1 MIDSARQARLREAIE
16 LFYFGYRA
24 FTAHPDR
31 VLEQRGLGRVHHRIL
46 YFIGRN
52 PDTSV
57 NALFGVLGVTK
68 QALNGP
74 LRQLIE
80 MKLIAMRTAPHDGRV
95 KQLRLTY
102 EGEKLEAR
110 LTLTQMKQLEMVFD
124 ATGPNAEEAWCAVM
138 RALAGP
144 DD

>member
-1 MIDSARQARLREAIE
+1 MIDLNRQARLREAIE

-31 VLEQRGLGRVHHRIL
+31 LLDQRGLGRVHHRIL
-46 YFIGRN
+46 YFVGRN

-57 NALFGVLGVTK
+57 NALFGLLGVTK

-74 LRQLIE
+74 LRQLCE
-80 MKLIAMRTAPHDGRV
+80 MNLIAMRASPHDGRV

-110 LTLTQMKQLEMVFD
+110 LTQTQMKQLDAVFT
-124 ATGPNAEEAWCAVM
+124 ALGEASQSAWCDVM
-138 RALAGP
+138 RALGTQAI
-144 DD
+144 

>member
-1 MIDSARQARLREAIE
+1 MIDLNRQAALREAIE

-46 YFIGRN
+46 YFVGRN

-57 NALFGVLGVTK
+57 NALLGVLGVTK

-74 LRQLIE
+74 LRQLNE
-80 MKLIAMRTAPHDGRV
+80 MKQIVMRTAPHDRRV

-110 LTLTQMKQLEMVFD
+110 LTQTQMKQLEAVF
-124 ATGPNAEEAWCAVM
+124 AEVGPETEAAWSAVM
-138 RALAGP
+138 RAMSKQQ
-144 DD
+144 

>member
-1 MIDSARQARLREAIE
+1 MLDLNRQARLREAIE

-31 VLEQRGLGRVHHRIL
+31 LLEQRGLGRVHHRIL
-46 YFIGRN
+46 YFVGRN

-57 NALFGVLGVTK
+57 NALFGLLGVTK

-74 LRQLIE
+74 LRQLFE
-80 MKLIAMRTAPHDGRV
+80 MDLIAMRPSPHDGRV

-110 LTLTQMKQLEMVFD
+110 LTQTQMKQLDAVFT
-124 ATGPNAEEAWCAVM
+124 ALGEEAQSAWCEVM
-138 RALAGP
+138 RVLASQAT
-144 DD
+144 